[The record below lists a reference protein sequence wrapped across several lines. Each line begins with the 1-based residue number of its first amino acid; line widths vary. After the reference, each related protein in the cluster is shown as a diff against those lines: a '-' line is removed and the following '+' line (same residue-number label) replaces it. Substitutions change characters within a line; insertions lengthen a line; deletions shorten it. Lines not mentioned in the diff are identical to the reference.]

1 MGKELNEVA
10 VGLSIGILSAVCI
23 FVLGILGFGGMMQQR
38 VMAMQQWHMFFSLSP
53 AGIILGMIE
62 AFIVWF
68 IGGYVFAWLY
78 NQLAKKLEKK
88 SR

>member
-1 MGKELNEVA
+1 MNETA

-23 FVLGILGFGGMMQQR
+23 LVLGILGFGGMMQQR
-38 VMAMQQWHMFFSLSP
+38 VMAMQQWHMFFALSP

>member
-1 MGKELNEVA
+1 MENRLNAVA
-10 VGLSIGILSAVCI
+10 LGLAAGILSALCI
-23 FVLGILGFGGMMQQR
+23 LLLGILGFGGMMQQR
-38 VMAMQQWHMFFSLSP
+38 VMAMQQWHMFFALSP

-68 IGGYVFAWLY
+68 LAGYIFAWLY
-78 NQLAKKLEKK
+78 NLLLKRLGKK